1 MSPAES
7 DEVEEVGG
15 SHHATMLGSH
25 QVESEEKRRLFES
38 LLDTCG
44 ETPVLLNRFKN
55 QPC

>member
-15 SHHATMLGSH
+15 SHHATMLGGH

>member
-7 DEVEEVGG
+7 DEVEDVG
-15 SHHATMLGSH
+15 SHHATMLGGH